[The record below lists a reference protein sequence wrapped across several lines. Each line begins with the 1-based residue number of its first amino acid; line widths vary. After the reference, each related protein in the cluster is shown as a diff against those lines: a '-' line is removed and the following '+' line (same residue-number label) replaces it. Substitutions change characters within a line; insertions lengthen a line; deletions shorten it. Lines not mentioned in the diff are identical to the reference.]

1 MLHFGDVVASLILG
15 EDVTNS
21 YSYSTVR
28 DQVDGV

>member
-1 MLHFGDVVASLILG
+1 MRHFGDVVASLILG

-21 YSYSTVR
+21 SYSTER

>member
-15 EDVTNS
+15 EDVINS
-21 YSYSTVR
+21 SYSTVR